1 MKFNKIKILKEKT
14 IEYNSQ
20 KIKSGIDIVKYISDL
35 ENMTELT
42 EESILL
48 ICLNNKN
55 QIIAYSEIAKGGI
68 NNCQLDMKTIFK
80 NVLLT
85 NACSFILVHNHPSG
99 DATPSHN
106 DYLVTRK
113 IQETSSLMDI
123 KLLDHIVVG
132 ENNQF
137 CSCLSTI

>member
-1 MKFNKIKILKEKT
+1 
-14 IEYNSQ
+14 
-20 KIKSGIDIVKYISDL
+20 
-35 ENMTELT
+35 MTELT

-99 DATPSHN
+99 DATPSQA
-106 DYLVTRK
+106 DIDVTKK
-113 IQETSSLMDI
+113 IFELAQIFNIE
-123 KLLDHIVVG
+123 LLDHIVIG
-132 ENNQF
+132 NKKYTSIISEILINEGK
-137 CSCLSTI
+137 I